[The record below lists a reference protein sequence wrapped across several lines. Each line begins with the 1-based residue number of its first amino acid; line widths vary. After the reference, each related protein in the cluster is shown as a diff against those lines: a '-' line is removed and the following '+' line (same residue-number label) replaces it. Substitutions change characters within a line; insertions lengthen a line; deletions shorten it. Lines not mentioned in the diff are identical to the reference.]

1 MVLCLSLENG
11 LGAQAT
17 TTAQSQLDELS
28 ARAAE
33 AQRRD
38 DYQQAAKVYQ
48 EILKLRP
55 DLTGARLNLGLM
67 QFSLKDY
74 SAAIQTFEA
83 VLHQNPKVLP
93 ANLFLARS
101 VAASLAKT
109 AGGGRIFN
117 ARSESRPSQRENVG
131 GAWPGE
137 LNPAGLW
144 AGQQLVF

>member
-1 MVLCLSLENG
+1 MMVLCLSLGNG

-67 QFSLKDY
+67 QFSL
-74 SAAIQTFEA
+74 
-83 VLHQNPKVLP
+83 
-93 ANLFLARS
+93 
-101 VAASLAKT
+101 
-109 AGGGRIFN
+109 
-117 ARSESRPSQRENVG
+117 
-131 GAWPGE
+131 
-137 LNPAGLW
+137 
-144 AGQQLVF
+144 